1 VSGSGTPSATA
12 SGRRTCTV
20 CPLLCDDILPA
31 AGRYA
36 HACDAG
42 VAAFAAAAHAGQG
55 PAACH
60 DGAALLL
67 PAAIDRAAAA
77 IVGARRVLVTGLA
90 DATLE
95 SVTLAC
101 DLAEV
106 VGAAVDAGD
115 AETAQAAGPTVARIG
130 GVTAD
135 WEELRDRA
143 NLVVFWFCDPHDT
156 HPRFVERF
164 VDPLPAGAAT
174 RRTIA
179 VGPAPVLAAG
189 PTHEHLALPE
199 SAAIDAARLVQA
211 LICDRNPHDHQTAVG
226 AACETVRAAIEAA
239 ACVAFVTRR
248 GSDPGGLASWSAAGL
263 VQSVAHRRPAFEA
276 PLGAG
281 LAGPG
286 ANGTGAAAICTWR
299 YGADGAIAAARR
311 CGAEFLPGE
320 SDARRLVARGEV
332 DCVVAVGRLTAGM
345 EEALAARGPTL
356 ALVRIAATFSAG
368 DDAARPAVRLR
379 CASPL
384 VAPAGTML
392 RGDGRR
398 IELSTNADAA
408 DDVDADGSMTAILA
422 ALLARVRD
430 MRNAE
435 GVR

>member
-1 VSGSGTPSATA
+1 MSGSGTTSATA
-12 SGRRTCTV
+12 GGRRTCTA

-31 AGRYA
+31 AGRYV
-36 HACDAG
+36 HACDSG

-60 DGAALLL
+60 DGAVVPL

-106 VGAAVDAGD
+106 VGAAVDADD
-115 AETAQAAGPTVARIG
+115 AETAQTAGPTVARIG

-143 NLVVFWFCDPHDT
+143 DLVVFWFCDPHDT

-164 VDPLPAGAAT
+164 VDPPPAGAA

-199 SAAIDAARLVQA
+199 SAAIDTTRRLQA
-211 LICDRNPHDHQTAVG
+211 LLAAQNPHDLPAPVDL
-226 AACETVRAAIEAA
+226 ACETARAAIEAA

-248 GSDPGGLASWSAAGL
+248 GSDPVGLASWSAAGL
-263 VQSVAHRRPAFEA
+263 VQSVAHGRPAFEV